1 MAATLEEIVKVELAQ
16 LGGAKEPFEIDLCW
30 TVDHLLD
37 RVSTHIGI
45 EKAGM
50 KLLCKGKMLNK
61 KNIADKTLK
70 SLKIKQKDKI
80 IVMNKPVI
88 HKAKPKPK
96 PQPKVNP
103 NSKNSVDH
111 AIERKKNISEIKAAA
126 EKLAQ
131 RHNEG
136 YDWNANY
143 YVELTNQYGDKIVL
157 PEPQRQALTV
167 GLTLHEKGKKLIQSK
182 HYSDAI
188 EILKLAFDSLSK
200 VNKEFIQ
207 NIDNYGLLAL
217 DIVWCYYLNKDESN
231 LSLAAQWLD
240 IAQHG
245 LECAHGKD
253 LKRLKQIRGSDT
265 FIPEFALY
273 VRLNVLRALQSFYCN
288 DLNSAHSH
296 LLRAEMDM
304 RKLQIN
310 DLDLVK
316 LQSMGFHH
324 LEARRGLRFSSGNV
338 EQAINYIYNKRQDKE
353 KKEREERKR
362 LEERAIQRKY
372 GHTQN
377 GQFIDLN
384 VMKQLMQM
392 GVEEEIVIEAL
403 RQCNNHHQQTLNLCL
418 DPQQKEILSQTLF
431 ARHLNDKYLYK
442 IEQILSVLGAD
453 HVTESR
459 VRAALFLSYKD
470 VEEAI
475 RILSAPNPNDVVD
488 LDRIEPRFV
497 PYVQR
502 RMMQMIQ
509 DNATDNHNDNAN
521 TNGDDDLKED
531 EAQESGD
538 VVEPMQMETKAMPN
552 PTLGDD
558 DNDNQNEDDDADV
571 EMNEPKLVEQFAP
584 IAHKLPND
592 DDEKIEEH
600 ILNDLDNDEDSY
612 LDVDLSNE
620 QDAINNLKVL
630 LNSIQASNPQASLS
644 LFHQ

>member
-1 MAATLEEIVKVELAQ
+1 MASRFETIEELKKQIVAQREQLLQTLELKYLYHVNRLMQQRYVIQQHIQKRYDRLI
-16 LGGAKEPFEIDLCW
+16 KDIDSLHFKDNINATNNANHVLMQQIW
-30 TVDHLLD
+30 DLMI
-37 RVSTHIGI
+37 S
-45 EKAGM
+45 
-50 KLLCKGKMLNK
+50 LNT
-61 KNIADKTLK
+61 D
-70 SLKIKQKDKI
+70 
-80 IVMNKPVI
+80 
-88 HKAKPKPK
+88 
-96 PQPKVNP
+96 QPLPEYKVNEDTH
-103 NSKNSVDH
+103 V
-111 AIERKKNISEIKAAA
+111 
-126 EKLAQ
+126 Q
-131 RHNEG
+131 
-136 YDWNANY
+136 
-143 YVELTNQYGDKIVL
+143 
-157 PEPQRQALTV
+157 
-167 GLTLHEKGKKLIQSK
+167 
-182 HYSDAI
+182 
-188 EILKLAFDSLSK
+188 
-200 VNKEFIQ
+200 
-207 NIDNYGLLAL
+207 
-217 DIVWCYYLNKDESN
+217 
-231 LSLAAQWLD
+231 
-240 IAQHG
+240 QH
-245 LECAHGKD
+245 D
-253 LKRLKQIRGSDT
+253 QLKREHKLNEDHIPILGDIQQPHDQLKREHNTDIEEHIAS
-265 FIPEFALY
+265 
-273 VRLNVLRALQSFYCN
+273 V
-288 DLNSAHSH
+288 
-296 LLRAEMDM
+296 MDM
-304 RKLQIN
+304 RAS
-310 DLDLVK
+310 
-316 LQSMGFHH
+316 QSSQHQSQHGMEPHNTDIG
-324 LEARRGLRFSSGNV
+324 RVSDDGLKHIASV
-338 EQAINYIYNKRQDKE
+338 MDM
-353 KKEREERKR
+353 KEREQRKR
-362 LEERAIQRKY
+362 LEERVIQRKY

-384 VMKQLMQM
+384 VMKQLTQM
-392 GVEEEIVIEAL
+392 DVEQEVVIEAL
-403 RQCNNHHQQTLNLCL
+403 RQCNNNHQQTLNLCL

-475 RILSAPNPNDVVD
+475 RMLSAPNPNDVVD